1 MGEVSPKIDNDWHD
15 EYDVFI
21 SYRRQGGGGIGNG
34 KAADAGGRLAI
45 QLREIMIPYS
55 TFKRRVYETIQPD
68 VSNSVVAKVFD
79 VIIMALIIV
88 SVAIVF
94 AVTFELPHD
103 VLEKCRIAELVIV
116 AIFVV
121 EYLLRLWTANLLYPD
136 SGWLMSRVKYVF
148 SAVAIVDLLAIM
160 PSFLPLI
167 LPEGLLGIRA
177 LRLMRLLR
185 VFKAAQHSATLSAI
199 ADVIKAK
206 AKDLLAVLFF
216 MSLMV
221 LFLSLLMYAA
231 EHDAQPDKFENAI
244 SALWW
249 SVETFTKS
257 GTRGFY
263 PITTLGRIIGV
274 VVSVLGICLIAIPT
288 GIISSGLIE
297 QLKNR
302 AGQNAKAE
310 DSRNAV

>member
-1 MGEVSPKIDNDWHD
+1 MSLYARIKKV
-15 EYDVFI
+15 
-21 SYRRQGGGGIGNG
+21 
-34 KAADAGGRLAI
+34 
-45 QLREIMIPYS
+45 
-55 TFKRRVYETIQPD
+55 VYNTIHPD
-68 VSNSVVAKVFD
+68 TSNSVAAKIFD
-79 VIIMALIIV
+79 VIILALIIA

-94 AVTFELPHD
+94 AVTFDLPQD
-103 VLEKCRIAELVIV
+103 MLEMCRTTERVIV
-116 AIFVV
+116 IIFAA
-121 EYLLRLWTANLLYPD
+121 EYLLRIWTANLRYPD
-136 SGWLMSRVKYVF
+136 SGWFVSRIRYIF
-148 SAVAIVDLLAIM
+148 SIMAIVDLLAIL
-160 PSFLPLI
+160 PSCLPLI

-185 VFKAAQHSATLSAI
+185 VFKVAQHSRTLSAI
-199 ADVIKAK
+199 TAVIKDK

-249 SVETFTKS
+249 AIETFTKS

-263 PITTLGRIIGV
+263 PITTLGRIIGAI
-274 VVSVLGICLIAIPT
+274 VSVLGICLIAIPT

-297 QLKNR
+297 HLNHRKVGSCASR
-302 AGQNAKAE
+302 KDAE
-310 DSRNAV
+310 KEEGEP